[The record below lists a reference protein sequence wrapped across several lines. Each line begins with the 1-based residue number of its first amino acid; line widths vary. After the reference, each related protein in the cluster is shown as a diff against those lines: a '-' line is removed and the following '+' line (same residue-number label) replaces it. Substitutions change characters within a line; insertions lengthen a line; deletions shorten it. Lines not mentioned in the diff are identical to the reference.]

1 VSAASAPCWSVPIK
15 AAVARNVGRWDGRHP
30 SFDAGPDITIA
41 VTNTV
46 GFKPHLVAVSLDNKC
61 LFRVKRAISECPTD
75 IRFNLES
82 RHFAITE

>member
-1 VSAASAPCWSVPIK
+1 VPIK

-46 GFKPHLVAVSLDNKC
+46 GFKPHLVAVYLDNKC
-61 LFRVKRAISECPTD
+61 LFRV
-75 IRFNLES
+75 
-82 RHFAITE
+82 